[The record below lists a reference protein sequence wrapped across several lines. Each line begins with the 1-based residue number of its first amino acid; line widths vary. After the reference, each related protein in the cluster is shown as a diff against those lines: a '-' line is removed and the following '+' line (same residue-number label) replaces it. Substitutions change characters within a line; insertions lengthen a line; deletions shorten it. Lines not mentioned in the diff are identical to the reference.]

1 MNRITR
7 IAAAT
12 LVAGCALPAFAVPA
26 LRSVQTVTQPDGTTL
41 RITKIGDEFRHFTLT
56 EDGILLACE
65 ADGTYCYA
73 RTDASGIVESLGVKA
88 MDASLRASVPSQAMR
103 VSDLQFAKMARSP
116 RRIPQSGVG
125 LDNTSF
131 PGKGSP
137 NVLIILVEY
146 SDVSF
151 NTAYDN
157 ADPQGYFKDMLN
169 KEGFSQYNATG
180 SCKDYFTENSK
191 GQFTPHFDL
200 YGPVKLPHNRSYY
213 GANNRYGEDERAY
226 EMVVDA
232 INILDPEVDFSK
244 YDNDGDGKVDNV
256 YVIYAGQGEASYGPD
271 ESVWPHSWDLSRAQ
285 VNLEADGV
293 TIDHYACSNEW
304 KQNRPDGIGTFV
316 HEFSHVLGLPDLYT
330 TDGNY
335 NANWTPDSY
344 SVMDYGPYN
353 NDGCTPPAYS
363 IYERNSLQWIDLEVI
378 DGPMDCKL
386 EHILDSNKGYLI
398 PTEKDN
404 EFFLLENR
412 QQKGWD
418 KFIPG
423 HGMLV
428 WHIDFNA
435 SVWANNTVNNEQ
447 SHQYVD
453 IEEAGGRLDK
463 SDIIQAS
470 YPFPGTFNKTEFTDD
485 TKPSMKSW
493 SGKGQELPI
502 TQITET
508 DGIVT
513 FLVDGGSGISIK
525 APVPHEADKIETGD
539 GYFVA
544 AWEPVDNATD
554 YEVCAYA
561 AGQGEPEV
569 VSCDMGS
576 GKTLT
581 LSDGWSSSSI
591 DVYSSAGNFGES
603 SPSLKLSSTDA
614 YILSPEFKGNVTEI
628 SYWRKGQSTDGV
640 SELKVLGLINSEW
653 VEIHSETPEAS
664 KADVIKLTD
673 IPSGVKQVKF
683 QYTKSRGNLA
693 IDDIVIASGAGD
705 ELLPGFENVSTGGQT
720 SLRVSPLLEGCTSY
734 RFKVRALGDNK
745 ISRYSQ
751 PVTVTVNTVGISAV
765 ENGTSGKAEY
775 FDMLGRKVLRP
786 EAGSILIER
795 RDGKARK
802 VIVR

>member
-1 MNRITR
+1 M
-7 IAAAT
+7 
-12 LVAGCALPAFAVPA
+12 
-26 LRSVQTVTQPDGTTL
+26 
-41 RITKIGDEFRHFTLT
+41 
-56 EDGILLACE
+56 
-65 ADGTYCYA
+65 
-73 RTDASGIVESLGVKA
+73 
-88 MDASLRASVPSQAMR
+88 
-103 VSDLQFAKMARSP
+103 
-116 RRIPQSGVG
+116 
-125 LDNTSF
+125 
-131 PGKGSP
+131 
-137 NVLIILVEY
+137 
-146 SDVSF
+146 
-151 NTAYDN
+151 
-157 ADPQGYFKDMLN
+157 
-169 KEGFSQYNATG
+169 
-180 SCKDYFTENSK
+180 
-191 GQFTPHFDL
+191 
-200 YGPVKLPHNRSYY
+200 
-213 GANNRYGEDERAY
+213 
-226 EMVVDA
+226 
-232 INILDPEVDFSK
+232 
-244 YDNDGDGKVDNV
+244 
-256 YVIYAGQGEASYGPD
+256 
-271 ESVWPHSWDLSRAQ
+271 
-285 VNLEADGV
+285 
-293 TIDHYACSNEW
+293 
-304 KQNRPDGIGTFV
+304 
-316 HEFSHVLGLPDLYT
+316 
-330 TDGNY
+330 
-335 NANWTPDSY
+335 
-344 SVMDYGPYN
+344 
-353 NDGCTPPAYS
+353 
-363 IYERNSLQWIDLEVI
+363 
-378 DGPMDCKL
+378 
-386 EHILDSNKGYLI
+386 
-398 PTEKDN
+398 
-404 EFFLLENR
+404 
-412 QQKGWD
+412 
-418 KFIPG
+418 
-423 HGMLV
+423 
-428 WHIDFNA
+428 
-435 SVWANNTVNNEQ
+435 
-447 SHQYVD
+447 
-453 IEEAGGRLDK
+453 
-463 SDIIQAS
+463 
-470 YPFPGTFNKTEFTDD
+470 
-485 TKPSMKSW
+485 
-493 SGKGQELPI
+493 
-502 TQITET
+502 
-508 DGIVT
+508 
-513 FLVDGGSGISIK
+513 
-525 APVPHEADKIETGD
+525 
-539 GYFVA
+539 
-544 AWEPVDNATD
+544 DNATD